1 MTISPTYLGDD
12 TAATRQSLDRPD
24 ETREFPNGRLEVVAL
39 AGITFSRS
47 TMQPGW
53 RWSES
58 VGPIAGTESCQVVHT
73 GYSVSGHLRVKDR
86 NGLEVDVRPGDA
98 YAIGHGHDAWV
109 VGDEPW
115 VGVDVAP
122 GMTEFAKS

>member
-1 MTISPTYLGDD
+1 MTTHTVDTISAD
-12 TAATRQSLDRPD
+12 RQSLDQPG
-24 ETREFPNGRLEVVAL
+24 ETREFPNGRLEVVSL

-47 TMQPGW
+47 TLQPGW

-58 VGPIAGTESCQVVHT
+58 VAPIAGTKSCQVVHT
-73 GYSVSGHLRVKDR
+73 GYSVSGHLRVHGRD
-86 NGLEVDVRPGDA
+86 GVEVDIRPGDA
-98 YAIGHGHDAWV
+98 YAIGPGHDAWV

>member
-1 MTISPTYLGDD
+1 MTTAPNFLGDT
-12 TAATRQSLDRPD
+12 TAADRQSLDRPD
-24 ETREFPNGRLEVVAL
+24 EVREFPNGRLEVVSL

-53 RWSES
+53 RWSTS

-73 GYSVSGHLRVKDR
+73 GYSVSGHLRVRGRDAI
-86 NGLEVDVRPGDA
+86 EIDVRPGDA

-115 VGVDVAP
+115 VGVDVSP
-122 GMTEFAKS
+122 GMVGFAKS